1 MALVFYLK
9 RINGK
14 LYPKA
19 AREGKPVAYCNEVFR
34 KLGKLVSKYI
44 GIRAVPKG
52 AEIEEK

>member
-34 KLGKLVSKYI
+34 KHGKLVSKYI